1 MGNNELFAVIGRRT
15 PSNEKKDRERFKFR
29 AVWIEY
35 ANTLPIDE
43 AKDLCMAI
51 ISYALYKKKTPGP
64 ASSEKYYQSKILP
77 ELERDW
83 RQWETSNISATM

>member
-43 AKDLCMAI
+43 AKDFCMAI
-51 ISYALYKKKTPGP
+51 ISYALYKKKTPVP
-64 ASSEKYYQSKILP
+64 TSSEKYYQSKILP

-83 RQWETSNISATM
+83 RQWEATNISASM